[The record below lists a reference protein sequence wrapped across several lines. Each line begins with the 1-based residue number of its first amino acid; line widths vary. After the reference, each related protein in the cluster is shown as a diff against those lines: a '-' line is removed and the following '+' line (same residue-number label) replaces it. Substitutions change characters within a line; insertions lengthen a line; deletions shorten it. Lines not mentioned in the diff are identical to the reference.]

1 MKPVELGTI
10 HAALPPAEAELA
22 AMVEGIFGRLPALHG
37 FAVQDGA
44 RLVKDFPGVALE
56 GALVV
61 SDVGVF
67 PSQGAL
73 EHDRICN
80 EIAAA
85 LREYVALRPDGADLL
100 LRGRTFAR
108 TLQ

>member
-1 MKPVELGTI
+1 MKPAPLGTV
-10 HAALPPAEAELA
+10 HSGLPPAEAELA
-22 AMVEGIFGRLPALHG
+22 AAIERIFGRLPALHG

-44 RLVKDFPGVALE
+44 RLVQQFPGVALE

-61 SDVGVF
+61 SDVGVY
-67 PSQGAL
+67 PPLGEK

-80 EIAAA
+80 EIASA
-85 LREYVALRPDGADLL
+85 LHEYVALRPDGADLL

-108 TLQ
+108 ALQ

>member
-1 MKPVELGTI
+1 MKPVELGTL
-10 HAALPPAEAELA
+10 HSALPADAAELA
-22 AMVEGIFGRLPALHG
+22 ATIDGIFGRLPALHG

-44 RLVKDFPGVALE
+44 RLVQQFPGVALE

-61 SDVGVF
+61 SDVGIY
-67 PSQGAL
+67 PPLGEA

-80 EIAAA
+80 EIANA
-85 LREYVALRPDGADLL
+85 LHEYVALRPDGAPLL
-100 LRGRTFAR
+100 LCGRTFAR

>member
-1 MKPVELGTI
+1 MKPAPLGTVYSG
-10 HAALPPAEAELA
+10 LPPAEAELA
-22 AMVEGIFGRLPALHG
+22 AAIERIFGRLPALHG

-44 RLVKDFPGVALE
+44 RLVQQFPGVALE

-61 SDVGVF
+61 SDVGVY
-67 PSQGAL
+67 PPLGEK

-80 EIAAA
+80 EIASA
-85 LREYVALRPDGADLL
+85 LHEYVALRPDGADLL

-108 TLQ
+108 ALQ

>member
-1 MKPVELGTI
+1 MHSG
-10 HAALPPAEAELA
+10 LPAAEAELA
-22 AMVEGIFGRLPALHG
+22 AAIDNIFGKLPALHG

-44 RLVKDFPGVALE
+44 RLVQQFPGVALE

-61 SDVGVF
+61 SDVGVY
-67 PSQGAL
+67 PPLGEK

-80 EIAAA
+80 EIASA
-85 LREYVALRPDGADLL
+85 LHEFVALRPDGADLL

-108 TLQ
+108 ALQ

>member
-10 HAALPPAEAELA
+10 HSALPAAEAELA
-22 AMVEGIFGRLPALHG
+22 ATIDGIFGRLPALHG

-44 RLVKDFPGVALE
+44 RLVQQFPGVALE

-61 SDVGVF
+61 SDVGIY
-67 PSQGAL
+67 PAL
-73 EHDRICN
+73 GEAEHDRICN
-80 EIAAA
+80 EIATA
-85 LREYVALRPDGADLL
+85 LHEYVAVRPDGAQLL
-100 LRGRTFAR
+100 LCGRTFAR